1 MKKLMMLAAL
11 VAVMGMMTGCV
22 TRATAYTK
30 TFPDGSKESR
40 VSIVGTGDKASEVAA
55 EGLFADGTAE
65 DLGAGVKNA
74 KAAQQ
79 STGID
84 GTINALTGLCANLAQ
99 LAAASQGV
107 KVPAKA
113 AAVSSTASSASDTD
127 VSTDGSE
134 TVEYIP
140 ATKTYST
147 DGYDGAPGADG
158 SGVYGQ
164 PSCSRCRAYKAA
176 HPDAKIID
184 VSVAAN
190 NSLMWAALKKRGYE
204 STSVEMPVVITADG
218 YAQAAK

>member
-1 MKKLMMLAAL
+1 MKKLMMLVAL

-65 DLGAGVKNA
+65 DLGAGVKSA
-74 KAAQQ
+74 KANQQ

-107 KVPAKA
+107 KVPAA
-113 AAVSSTASSASDTD
+113 ASVAAPTASTKATD
-127 VSTDGSE
+127 AAE
-134 TVEYIP
+134 AVEYIP
-140 ATKTYST
+140 ATKAYST
-147 DGYDGAPGADG
+147 DGYDGVPGADG
-158 SGVYGQ
+158 IGVYGQ
-164 PSCSRCRAYKAA
+164 TSCSRCRAYKAA

-184 VSVAAN
+184 VSVASNA
-190 NSLMWAALKKRGYE
+190 SVMWAALKKRGFNAA
-204 STSVEMPVVITADG
+204 SAALPVLITADG
-218 YAQAAK
+218 YTLSAK